1 MSTTKRQL
9 CDHVSV
15 VRKHLEYALTPSHAS
30 KVIES
35 RVRFPS
41 VSVQKAIDAHFTAR
55 CALARADNPCLQR
68 VHARLEA
75 RDAAAGVPKRYVPS
89 DYTAEREEQLAEAR
103 RIREETQ
110 AHASRVLRNLGPT
123 PHPLFAGLRRMLNEQ
138 QHDRVRETMRLRRHT
153 ELKLPPDIHMMH
165 PSIVNSNAQF
175 ELGITSINLHAL
187 ACTLQITCYAN
198 NASFRSVDFRMIHMD
213 GDQRHNV
220 SARIYRSGTVVLIG
234 MPPLSSKPTCALEIV
249 RELRRH
255 GYDCSVNNLRLN
267 NLVLSFNL
275 GSHLNIEA
283 MAQDYAIQIRRLPM
297 LPGYYY
303 YAKNSRTLKALLF
316 RTGCGIV
323 PGVDTR
329 ETAIEFITEIYHAAQ
344 PYLYHDTDMV
354 SETRDVAPGLTGDEG
369 PRQWHAHIE
378 RVYSNIGADGES
390 GALAAADVEF
400 LNAIEG
406 MARAGGDGECGDD
419 NTQES
424 GDVTVC
430 SVSSDDSRH
439 SDDSAS
445 GGESDSENDGY
456 AAWGTPLSEVE
467 LMMNNLDDAF
477 VAMEQA
483 EGQSGTRDNN
493 HSSDEEV
500 EHSMLFQDSWDM

>member
-1 MSTTKRQL
+1 
-9 CDHVSV
+9 
-15 VRKHLEYALTPSHAS
+15 VRDHLEYALTPSHAS

-41 VSVQKAIDAHFTAR
+41 VSVREAIDAHFTAR
-55 CALARADNPCLQR
+55 CALARADNQCLQR

-75 RDAAAGVPKRYVPS
+75 RDTAAGVPKRYVPAS
-89 DYTAEREEQLAEAR
+89 FSAEREEQAAEAQC
-103 RIREETQ
+103 IREQTQ
-110 AHASRVLRNLGPT
+110 AHASQVLRNLGPA
-123 PHPLFAGLRRMLNEQ
+123 PHPLFSGLRRMLNEQ

-329 ETAIEFITEIYHAAQ
+329 EKAIEFITEIYHAAQ
-344 PYLYHDTDMV
+344 RYLYHDTDMV
-354 SETRDVAPGLTGDEG
+354 SETHDVATGLTGDEG

-406 MARAGGDGECGDD
+406 MARMSGDD
-419 NTQES
+419 ES
-424 GDVTVC
+424 DEDNMQRRGDSAVC
-430 SVSSDDSRH
+430 SVSSDGSH
-439 SDDSAS
+439 CGDDSVDE
-445 GGESDSENDGY
+445 GESSDEDDGC
-456 AAWGTPLSEVE
+456 AAWGTPLSEVQ
-467 LMMNNLDDAF
+467 LMMDNLDSAF
-477 VAMEQA
+477 DAMEQA
-483 EGQSGTRDNN
+483 GE
-493 HSSDEEV
+493 SSEV
-500 EHSMLFQDSWDM
+500 DDDDDDRAALFQDSWDM